1 MTAGFDPP
9 VPPIFLHLPVTCVI
23 RGKRLCGLLHLRTLG
38 NERED
43 SDRQAVVRSQH
54 RRFDFRGECRLDQ
67 MREENEFC
75 DHRHITN
82 SGFLI
87 ELFCPSETLAR
98 RSGEYATSVGLRTFS
113 P

>member
-1 MTAGFDPP
+1 
-9 VPPIFLHLPVTCVI
+9 
-23 RGKRLCGLLHLRTLG
+23 
-38 NERED
+38 
-43 SDRQAVVRSQH
+43 
-54 RRFDFRGECRLDQ
+54 